1 MKKMIGVTLLTACL
15 LGIAA
20 PESVEA
26 KTSAESYT
34 AQVYANSLNVR
45 NEPAKNATVVGSI
58 KNGAKVTVTD
68 EQHGWLKVKT
78 GNISGWVAGYYLKK
92 VNTSSKQSGAPGSSV
107 ASKSST
113 TSSTSLS
120 STTKATVTADSLR
133 IRSGPGTQYK
143 VLASLKA
150 KDSVTLLLRQN
161 DWARIRTASGD
172 IGWVAAQYIRTGTMP
187 SNTSTTSTVSRTGNL
202 RGKLI
207 VVDPGHGGSD
217 PGMLGTTYNTM
228 EKDLNLQTALYLRDA
243 LLAKGA
249 RVEMTRTR
257 EDQKPTLARRAQM
270 SEALR
275 ADAFVS
281 IHYNSSPKK
290 VSGTLTFFYSE
301 SDDLKLARAIE
312 TRLGQ
317 GIGLKSN
324 GLSFGDYHI
333 LRENRIPATLVEL
346 GFLTN
351 PTDESIVRKSS
362 YQKKAA
368 KAIAEGLADYFRN

>member
-20 PESVEA
+20 PQSAEA

-92 VNTSSKQSGAPGSSV
+92 VNNSSKQSGASGSSV
-107 ASKSST
+107 ASKPST
-113 TSSTSLS
+113 ASSTSLS
-120 STTKATVTADSLR
+120 STTKVTVTADSLR

-143 VLASLKA
+143 VLGSLKA
-150 KDSVTLLLRQN
+150 KDSVALLLRQN

-172 IGWVAAQYIRTGTMP
+172 IGWVAAQYIRTGTIL